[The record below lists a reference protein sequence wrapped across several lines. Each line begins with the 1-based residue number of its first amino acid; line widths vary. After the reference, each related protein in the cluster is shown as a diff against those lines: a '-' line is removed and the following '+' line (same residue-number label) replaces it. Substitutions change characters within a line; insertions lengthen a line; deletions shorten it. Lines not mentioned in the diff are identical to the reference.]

1 MHAPSI
7 TGVLRPSRAFSVNH
21 DHTPAITCMLQ
32 PARPGLGRAQTRP
45 VPWKEGLERSG
56 AWQGCCCLCTHPSAQ
71 RTRVLIFV
79 KASRHA
85 LNVTS
90 LIIIFHL
97 PYLIRLG
104 SFDFCKTPL
113 ITLQIPHHYKQS
125 HHKHFQQSK
134 FYFQQSFFFFYMQE
148 RQL

>member
-1 MHAPSI
+1 MDKTYA
-7 TGVLRPSRAFSVNH
+7 
-21 DHTPAITCMLQ
+21 
-32 PARPGLGRAQTRP
+32 
-45 VPWKEGLERSG
+45 LERG
-56 AWQGCCCLCTHPSAQ
+56 WRGPEDGKGVVGSAQ
-71 RTRVLIFV
+71 RTRVFVFV

-85 LNVTS
+85 LNVIS

-113 ITLQIPHHYKQS
+113 ITLQIPCRYKQS

-134 FYFQQSFFFFYMQE
+134 FYFQQSFIFYMQE